1 MYLLGV
7 EIMNF
12 LKYVT
17 DIKKEFASDCI
28 IRDNKTILLLPGEIP
43 KCKYM
48 FFEALSQDLIDDF
61 LVEHFSDITL
71 PKDYIELLKTTNG
84 ANLFSVKINS
94 GKFSFANS
102 MLIILGLPR
111 TQPFGRPL
119 DMEEPFDVRVENLA
133 RHKNIPSHW
142 FKFAI
147 WTQLEDVEK
156 GDNQTD
162 VFVDTIN
169 NKVFA
174 CRKNQEHIIKE
185 WDCMD
190 ECLCDIIDSF
200 KDLKDEYELKI

>member
-1 MYLLGV
+1 M
-7 EIMNF
+7 EF
-12 LKYVT
+12 LKFIAETKNEY
-17 DIKKEFASDCI
+17 ASDCV
-28 IRDNKTILLLPGEIP
+28 IRENKTILLVPGKIP

-48 FFEALSQDLIDDF
+48 FFEALTQSLIDDF

-71 PKDYIELLKTTNG
+71 PGDYIELLKTTNG
-84 ANLFSVKINS
+84 ANLFSVKKNS

-133 RHKNIPSHW
+133 RHKNIPIHW
-142 FKFAI
+142 LKCAI
-147 WTQLEDVEK
+147 WTQLKDVEK

-162 VFVDTIN
+162 IFIDTISN
-169 NKVFA
+169 RVYA
-174 CRKNQEHIIKE
+174 CKKNHEEILEE
-185 WDCMD
+185 WASLD
-190 ECLCDIIDSF
+190 ECLCYIVNSF

>member
-1 MYLLGV
+1 M
-7 EIMNF
+7 
-12 LKYVT
+12 
-17 DIKKEFASDCI
+17 EFFKFITETKNEYASNCV
-28 IRDNKTILLLPGEIP
+28 IRENKTILLVPGKIP

-48 FFEALSQDLIDDF
+48 FFEALTQSLIDDF

-71 PKDYIELLKTTNG
+71 PEDYVELLKTTNG
-84 ANLFSVKINS
+84 ANLFSVKMNS

-133 RHKNIPSHW
+133 RHKNIPIHW
-142 FKFAI
+142 LKCAI
-147 WTQLEDVEK
+147 WTQLKDVEK

-162 VFVDTIN
+162 IFIDTIS
-169 NKVFA
+169 NKVYA
-174 CRKNQEHIIKE
+174 CKKNHEEILEE
-185 WDCMD
+185 WASLD
-190 ECLCDIIDSF
+190 ECLCYIVNSF